1 MRTLSSI
8 PGRMSPGDAGYV
20 HLRGTIV
27 FQFLGLVA
35 VLDDGE
41 TTSPGPAL
49 PSGLHLIRD

>member
-8 PGRMSPGDAGYV
+8 PGRTSPGDAGYF